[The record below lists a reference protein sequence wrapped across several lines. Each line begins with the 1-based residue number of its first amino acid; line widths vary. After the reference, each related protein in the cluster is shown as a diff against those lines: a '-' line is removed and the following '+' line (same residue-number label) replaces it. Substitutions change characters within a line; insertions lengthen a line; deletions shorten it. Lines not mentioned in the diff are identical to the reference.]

1 MEGKKRERRWK
12 ERKRK
17 VVEEQ
22 SSINLCKLFQRDLK
36 GAQDLLGIFH
46 N

>member
-22 SSINLCKLFQRDLK
+22 IKRKKWKERREK
-36 GAQDLLGIFH
+36 GD
-46 N
+46 